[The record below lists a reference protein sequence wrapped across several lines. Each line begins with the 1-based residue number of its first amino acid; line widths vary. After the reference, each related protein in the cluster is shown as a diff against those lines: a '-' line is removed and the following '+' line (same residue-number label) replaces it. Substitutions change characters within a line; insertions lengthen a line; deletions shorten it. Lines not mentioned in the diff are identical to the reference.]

1 MHGLV
6 LLTTLIRGGGGDQKH
21 EIMDRPFRPK
31 YGTMS
36 QVLKWQLVVA
46 CLLVNS
52 HSELH
57 TSLDRVQRKSV
68 YSLPF
73 GQAVVSMYQTKSHF
87 N

>member
-1 MHGLV
+1 MHGLI
-6 LLTTLIRGGGGDQKH
+6 LLATLIRGGGDQKH
-21 EIMDRPFRPK
+21 EIMNRPVRSK

-36 QVLKWQLVVA
+36 QVLKLQLVVA

-73 GQAVVSMYQTKSHF
+73 GQAVVSMY
-87 N
+87 

>member
-1 MHGLV
+1 MHGLI
-6 LLTTLIRGGGGDQKH
+6 LLATLIRGGGGGGVQKH
-21 EIMDRPFRPK
+21 EIMDRPFGPK

-36 QVLKWQLVVA
+36 QVLKLQLVVA

-73 GQAVVSMYQTKSHF
+73 GQAVVSMY
-87 N
+87 

>member
-6 LLTTLIRGGGGDQKH
+6 LLATLIRGGGGGDQKH

-36 QVLKWQLVVA
+36 QVLKLQLVVA

-73 GQAVVSMYQTKSHF
+73 GQAVVSMY
-87 N
+87 

>member
-6 LLTTLIRGGGGDQKH
+6 LLATLITGGGGGDQKH
-21 EIMDRPFRPK
+21 EIMDRPVRPK

-36 QVLKWQLVVA
+36 QVLKLQLVVA

-68 YSLPF
+68 YSLLF
-73 GQAVVSMYQTKSHF
+73 GQAVVSMY
-87 N
+87 

>member
-1 MHGLV
+1 M
-6 LLTTLIRGGGGDQKH
+6 GGGEGVQKH

-36 QVLKWQLVVA
+36 QVLKLQLVVA

-68 YSLPF
+68 YSLLF
-73 GQAVVSMYQTKSHF
+73 GQAVVSMY
-87 N
+87 

>member
-6 LLTTLIRGGGGDQKH
+6 LLATLIRGGGGGDQKH

-36 QVLKWQLVVA
+36 QVLKLQLVVA

-68 YSLPF
+68 YSLLF
-73 GQAVVSMYQTKSHF
+73 GQAVVSMY
-87 N
+87 

>member
-6 LLTTLIRGGGGDQKH
+6 LLATLIRGEGGVKSTRSWTGH
-21 EIMDRPFRPK
+21 L
-31 YGTMS
+31 S
-36 QVLKWQLVVA
+36 QNMVQCLNYLIIHKLQLVVA

-73 GQAVVSMYQTKSHF
+73 RQAVVSMY
-87 N
+87 

>member
-6 LLTTLIRGGGGDQKH
+6 LLATLIRGGGGGDPKH
-21 EIMDRPFRPK
+21 EIMDRPVRPK
-31 YGTMS
+31 YVTMS
-36 QVLKWQLVVA
+36 QGLKLQLVVA

-68 YSLPF
+68 NSLPF
-73 GQAVVSMYQTKSHF
+73 GQAVVSMY
-87 N
+87 

>member
-6 LLTTLIRGGGGDQKH
+6 LLATLIRGGGGGGQK
-21 EIMDRPFRPK
+21 IIDRPFKPK
-31 YGTMS
+31 YGTMC
-36 QVLKWQLVVA
+36 QVLKLQLVVA

-68 YSLPF
+68 YSF
-73 GQAVVSMYQTKSHF
+73 AIQASCS
-87 N
+87 

>member
-6 LLTTLIRGGGGDQKH
+6 LLATLIRGGGGGVQKH

-36 QVLKWQLVVA
+36 QVLKLQLVVA

-73 GQAVVSMYQTKSHF
+73 GQPDDEHG
-87 N
+87 